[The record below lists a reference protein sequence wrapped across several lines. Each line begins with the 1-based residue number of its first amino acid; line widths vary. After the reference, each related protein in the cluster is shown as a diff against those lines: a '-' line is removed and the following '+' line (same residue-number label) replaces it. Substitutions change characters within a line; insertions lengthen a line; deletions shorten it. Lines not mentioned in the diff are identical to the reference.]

1 MKQTDSGVTFS
12 HVGIYVHSL
21 ADMERF
27 YVDLLGFTVTDR
39 GDLRRGDAVRSVV
52 FLSRDPD
59 EHHQI
64 VLATGRPAELAFNP
78 INQISMRVESLAT
91 LRGTYRRF
99 LEAGRQGLDPVS
111 HGNSISF
118 YAPDPEGNRI
128 EIYWNTP
135 WYVSQPRV
143 ETIDLLRPDEE
154 LMPMLEQVAS
164 LLPGFRPRAQWR
176 AEMAARMGLS
186 AETPTHE

>member
-1 MKQTDSGVTFS
+1 MSVDDAGVTFS
-12 HVGIYVHSL
+12 HIGIYVYDL
-21 ADMERF
+21 AAMERF
-27 YVDLLGFTVTDR
+27 YVELLNFTVTDR
-39 GDLRRGDAVRSVV
+39 GDLKRNGAVRSVV

-64 VLATGRPAELAFNP
+64 VLATGRPPDLPFNP
-78 INQISMRVESLAT
+78 INQISMRVAT
-91 LRGTYRRF
+91 LSALRDVYRRF
-99 LEAGRQGLDPVS
+99 VAAGRTGLDPVS

-143 ETIDLLRPDEE
+143 EPIDLLTDDAE
-154 LMPMLEQVAS
+154 LLPALERVAS
-164 LLPGFRPRAQWR
+164 ELPGFRPRAQWR
-176 AEMAARMGLS
+176 AEMAARMGLP
-186 AETPTHE
+186 A